1 MKRSQPAPTLGLTL
15 ALITLKEK
23 SLENYRDHQTDCG
36 TSCNFGNGGGAG
48 FGPAYFGLSPQG
60 GGSAA

>member
-23 SLENYRDHQTDCG
+23 SLENFRDHQTDCG

-48 FGPAYFGLSPQG
+48 YGPAYFGIGPKR
-60 GGSAA
+60 AA